1 MLWNAKMRF
10 GKTLSA
16 LQVAKDMNYKRTLIL
31 THRPVVDEGWFD
43 DFGKIFYDRLDY
55 EYGSKHKGSTFTSL
69 EEHTRKTFNINEK
82 AEKGKYVYF
91 ASMQD
96 LRGSELVGGKFD
108 KNNQVFA
115 TSWDLLIVDEA
126 HEGIQTDLGQS
137 VIKERWAR
145 ANISRRWSAVPSTT

>member
-55 EYGSKHKGSTFTSL
+55 EYGSKHKGGAPSLLSKNILVRHSTS
-69 EEHTRKTFNINEK
+69 TRK
-82 AEKGKYVYF
+82 
-91 ASMQD
+91 Q
-96 LRGSELVGGKFD
+96 R
-108 KNNQVFA
+108 
-115 TSWDLLIVDEA
+115 
-126 HEGIQTDLGQS
+126 
-137 VIKERWAR
+137 KE
-145 ANISRRWSAVPSTT
+145 STCILHPCKTYEVLNW